1 MKVLVIGNGGR
12 EHAMCRALATATEC
26 EVLIAPGNPGTS
38 GCARNVDVSASDVSA
53 LVALARA
60 EKVDLVVPG
69 PEAVLVAGISDALD
83 AAGIPCCGPSAG
95 AALLEGSKGFMR
107 ELTEAA
113 GVPGARFATVEKE
126 AALAEAIGSWDGV
139 PVVKADGLAA
149 GKGVYLPHSKDGAL
163 AVGRELL
170 DGKHGDAGRVV
181 LLEEWLVG
189 TEASLF
195 YACDGKDAVVL
206 PHARDHKRLHD
217 HDEGPNT
224 GGMGAISPNPLIDA
238 AMEEQVRREVVTPTL
253 AALAARDTPF
263 RGFLYAGLMLTDTG
277 PRVLEFNVRLGDPEA
292 QVILPRLPDGSFL
305 NICRAAASGTLGD
318 IRVDEDPRTACCVVL
333 AAGGYPENPRKG
345 DPISLYGGLETNE
358 RWLDHAGTTRM
369 NDSLVTSGGRVA
381 AVVARGADADT
392 ARRLAYE
399 GVDLVRFDGK
409 HVRTDIG
416 AVQEDSRE

>member
-12 EHAMCRALATATEC
+12 EHAMCRALATAKDT
-26 EVLIAPGNPGTS
+26 EVLVAPGNPGTT
-38 GCARNVDVSASDVSA
+38 GCARNVDVGGSDVSL
-53 LVALARA
+53 LVALARD

-83 AAGIPCCGPSAG
+83 AAGVPCCGPSAG
-95 AALLEGSKGFMR
+95 AAMLEGSKVFMR

-113 GVPGARFATVEKE
+113 GVPGARFTRVDNE
-126 AALAEAIGSWDGV
+126 AALADAVGSWDGI

-149 GKGVYLPHSKDGAL
+149 GKGVYLPHTKDGAV

-170 DGKHGDAGRVV
+170 DGKHGDAGRIVV
-181 LLEEWLVG
+181 LEERLVG

-238 AMEEQVRREVVTPTL
+238 ATEERVRREVITPTL
-253 AALAARDTPF
+253 AALAARGSPF
-263 RGFLYAGLMLTDTG
+263 RGFLYAGLMLTSSG

-292 QVILPRLPDGSFL
+292 QAILPRLPAGKLLD
-305 NICRAAASGTLGD
+305 ICSAAATGALAG
-318 IRVDEDPRTACCVVL
+318 VEVEEDARATCCVVL
-333 AAGGYPENPRKG
+333 AADGYPEKPRKG
-345 DPISLYGGLETNE
+345 DPISLYGDLETAD
-358 RWLDHAGTTRM
+358 RWLDHAGTSMKDGT
-369 NDSLVTSGGRVA
+369 LVTSGGRVA
-381 AVVARGADADT
+381 AVVARANDADS
-392 ARRLAYE
+392 ARRLAYD
-399 GVDLVRFDGK
+399 GVEQVRFAGK
-409 HVRTDIG
+409 QVRTDIG
-416 AVQEDSRE
+416 APPGGQS